1 MHLVFLKVFCE
12 CIVRWDRNYCLAIPW
27 KYLFLHNIHFLYL
40 KNEELGS
47 EIEELNASLAKAR
60 EATHKAHVQ
69 KFKVRTSNLL

>member
-1 MHLVFLKVFCE
+1 MEITASPSLGNNSSYTVFIL
-12 CIVRWDRNYCLAIPW
+12 
-27 KYLFLHNIHFLYL
+27 LYL

-69 KFKVRTSNLL
+69 KFKVRTSNLLGFPPFLLLLSL